1 MEVSSVGS
9 DDGVVVDDMETEA
22 GEAGESRGDPTGQAS
37 ASYGSCVHRFGSIC
51 PPLIEIEVSWS
62 RISVRGAQ
70 CPGCIDRTRIKS
82 FSFSCLRRTLLE
94 LMSAGLAAGH

>member
-22 GEAGESRGDPTGQAS
+22 GEAGESRWDPTRQAS

-51 PPLIEIEVSWS
+51 PPSTEIVMSW
-62 RISVRGAQ
+62 RLISVRRAQ

-82 FSFSCLRRTLLE
+82 FSVSQDLLP
-94 LMSAGLAAGH
+94 SKNIAGVN